1 MRKAS
6 WICLTVAATAF
17 ILVSLVSAAHAY
29 NTADDY
35 GIGGTRLSR
44 VAAGREAVASGLR
57 GIRGTSAAFASAYG
71 VLYLAIVLVPY
82 RRGEVWAWGALFA
95 GSLTVLAITLLR
107 IPFLDTTLGVSGGAT
122 QFGLTMAGLL
132 LDVRRLKGTRASPP
146 PSTPI
151 A

>member
-1 MRKAS
+1 MKKAS
-6 WICLTVAATAF
+6 WIFLTVAGAAF

-35 GIGGTRLSR
+35 GIGGMRLSR
-44 VAAGREAVASGLR
+44 IADGREAVASGLR
-57 GIRGTSAAFASAYG
+57 GVRGTSAAFAAAYG

-82 RRGEVWAWGALFA
+82 RRGEVWAWWALFA

-107 IPFLDTTLGVSGGAT
+107 IPSLDTTLGVSGAAS

-132 LDVRRLKGTRASPP
+132 LDVRRLKGT
-146 PSTPI
+146 
-151 A
+151 

>member
-1 MRKAS
+1 MKKAS
-6 WICLTVAATAF
+6 WILLTVAGAAF

-44 VAAGREAVASGLR
+44 VAAGREAVANGLR

-82 RRGEVWAWGALFA
+82 RRGEVWTWWALCA
-95 GSLTVLAITLLR
+95 GSLTVLAIALLR
-107 IPFLDTTLGVSGGAT
+107 IPFLHTTFGVSAAVS

-132 LDVRRLKGTRASPP
+132 LDVRRLKGIQASTP
-146 PSTPI
+146 PST
-151 A
+151 

>member
-1 MRKAS
+1 L
-6 WICLTVAATAF
+6 LTVAGAAF

-44 VAAGREAVASGLR
+44 VAAGRDAVASGLR
-57 GIRGTSAAFASAYG
+57 GIRGTSAAFAAAYG

-82 RRGEVWAWGALFA
+82 RRGEVWAWWALFA

-107 IPFLDTTLGVSGGAT
+107 IPLLDTTLGVSGAAT
-122 QFGLTMAGLL
+122 QFGLTMAALL
-132 LDVRRLKGTRASPP
+132 LDVRRLKGPGRT
-146 PSTPI
+146 
-151 A
+151 

>member
-1 MRKAS
+1 MKKAS
-6 WICLTVAATAF
+6 WISLTVAAAAF

-35 GIGGTRLSR
+35 GVGGTRLSR
-44 VAAGREAVASGLR
+44 VAAGREAVATGLR
-57 GIRGTSAAFASAYG
+57 GIRGTSAAFATAYG

-82 RRGEVWAWGALFA
+82 RRGEVWAWWALFA

-107 IPFLDTTLGVSGGAT
+107 IPSLDTTLGVSGGAT

-132 LDVRRLKGTRASPP
+132 LDVRRLKGA
-146 PSTPI
+146 
-151 A
+151 